1 MFRGGLLVHTCRAV
15 DRFKAIAARVRRS
28 PFLSGVLPPLLLLTS
43 SSEANGRYA
52 LPPFFY
58 RCDNG
63 ETLVSQV
70 EYEDQLGAGKL
81 LAVYPYSIEERQQVL
96 WITKGRQYIAVGGQ
110 QYDCRPWKRKSYL
123 DATESTLPFIK
134 VPDADELRVYAQRFK
149 ATQYR
154 CEGGYTVRLRV
165 TDFRDAGRGDHGLM
179 EVNDREQFGHYLS
192 RGNSGSFNGKER
204 SDPGLAF
211 YWYVGREPPHPIKR
225 NLVIKNEAFPCEMVQ
240 Q

>member
-1 MFRGGLLVHTCRAV
+1 M
-15 DRFKAIAARVRRS
+15 RRS
-28 PFLSGVLPPLLLLTS
+28 AFSLGVVPPLLLLTPS
-43 SSEANGRYA
+43 SQGNARYA

-70 EYEDQLGAGKL
+70 EYEDQLGTGKL
-81 LAVYPYSIEERQQVL
+81 LAVYPYPIEERQQVL

-149 ATQYR
+149 ATKFR
-154 CEGGYTVRLRV
+154 CEGGHTVRLRV

-179 EVNDREQFGHYLS
+179 EVNDREQFGHYLT

-211 YWYVGREPPHPIKR
+211 YWYVGSEPPHPIKW
-225 NLVIKNEAFPCEMVQ
+225 NLVITNEVFPCEMVQ

>member
-1 MFRGGLLVHTCRAV
+1 MFRGALWVHTCCAV
-15 DRFKAIAARVRRS
+15 DRFKAIAAGVRRS
-28 PFLSGVLPPLLLLTS
+28 AFFSGVVSPLLLLTS
-43 SSEANGRYA
+43 SSEASGRYA

-70 EYEDQLGAGKL
+70 EYEDQLGTGKL

-110 QYDCRPWKRKSYL
+110 QYDCRPWNRKSYL

-211 YWYVGREPPHPIKR
+211 YWYVGREPPYPIKR

>member
-1 MFRGGLLVHTCRAV
+1 MLWVHTCCAV
-15 DRFKAIAARVRRS
+15 DRFRAIAAGVRRS
-28 PFLSGVLPPLLLLTS
+28 AFSLGVVPPLLLLIPS
-43 SSEANGRYA
+43 PEANERYTRNF
-52 LPPFFY
+52 PPFFY

-63 ETLVSQV
+63 QTLVSRL
-70 EYEDQLGAGKL
+70 EYEDQNGDGEVLS
-81 LAVYPYSIEERQQVL
+81 VYPYPVKERSQVL
-96 WITKGRQYIAVGGQ
+96 WRSAGRQYIAVGGQ

-149 ATQYR
+149 ASHYR
-154 CEGGYTVRLRV
+154 CEGDHTVRIRV
-165 TDFRDAGRGDHGLM
+165 TDFNEGPYRHALM
-179 EVNDREQFGHYLS
+179 EVNDREQFGHYFT
-192 RGNSGSFNGKER
+192 RGTSGSFNGKER

-211 YWYVGREPPHPIKR
+211 YWYVGHEPPHPIKR

>member
-1 MFRGGLLVHTCRAV
+1 VHTCLAV
-15 DRFKAIAARVRRS
+15 DAFRGFRAGLRRS
-28 PFLSGVLPPLLLLTS
+28 AFSLGVVPPLLLLIPS
-43 SSEANGRYA
+43 PEANEKYTRNF
-52 LPPFFY
+52 PPFFY
-58 RCDNG
+58 RCTNG
-63 ETLVSQV
+63 QTLVSRL
-70 EYEDQLGAGKL
+70 EYEDQNGDGEVLS
-81 LAVYPYSIEERQQVL
+81 VYPYPVKEHSQVL
-96 WITKGRQYIAVGGQ
+96 WRSAGRQYIAVGGQ

-154 CEGGYTVRLRV
+154 CEGGYAVRLWV

-179 EVNDREQFGHYLS
+179 EVNDREQFGHYLT

-211 YWYVGREPPHPIKR
+211 YWFISYEPPYRIKR
-225 NLVIKNEAFPCEMVQ
+225 NLVIKNEAFSCEMVQ
-240 Q
+240 K

>member
-1 MFRGGLLVHTCRAV
+1 MHTCCAV
-15 DRFKAIAARVRRS
+15 DRFKAIAAGVRRS
-28 PFLSGVLPPLLLLTS
+28 AFFSGVVSPLLLLTS
-43 SSEANGRYA
+43 SSEASGRYA

-70 EYEDQLGAGKL
+70 EYEDQLGTGKL

-179 EVNDREQFGHYLS
+179 EVNDREQFGHYLT
-192 RGNSGSFNGKER
+192 RGNSGSFKGKER
-204 SDPGLAF
+204 SDPVLAF
-211 YWYVGREPPHPIKR
+211 CWYVWRESPHSIKR
-225 NLVIKNEAFPCEMVQ
+225 NLVITNEVFPC
-240 Q
+240 